1 MVFITGIYSTRL
13 LNFCFL
19 FCFEN
24 KNLSMLNKFSVY
36 IENKYKKRCN
46 RFVTCHVSPYI
57 LILNF
62 KITLTL
68 LFFLPFRSIKMDTI
82 QEKLDMLF
90 FCCFIFF
97 PQIRNMFLHSL
108 YIYIVYFS
116 HLAIFV
122 FWKMYFFVLPS
133 HMLDISFTTCFTVSS
148 SLNPFCWTFLVAF

>member
-82 QEKLDMLF
+82 QEKLDMLCF
-90 FCCFIFF
+90 FCFF
-97 PQIRNMFLHSL
+97 NFFAQIRNMFLHS
-108 YIYIVYFS
+108 YI

-122 FWKMYFFVLPS
+122 SWKMYFFVLPS
-133 HMLDISFTTCFTVSS
+133 PMLDVSFTTFFTVSS

>member
-36 IENKYKKRCN
+36 MENKYKKRCN
-46 RFVTCHVSPYI
+46 RFVTCHVLPYI

-68 LFFLPFRSIKMDTI
+68 LFFLPFRSIKMDTM

-108 YIYIVYFS
+108 YIYIYIYSLFLTSGYICILEDVLLCIAITYAWYFIY
-116 HLAIFV
+116 HLF
-122 FWKMYFFVLPS
+122 
-133 HMLDISFTTCFTVSS
+133 HCQ
-148 SLNPFCWTFLVAF
+148 